1 MTSHAIAVTPTGGTD
16 KCAWNSEKERDLLD
30 ELAHLLAEVHESV
43 LTRTV
48 VASEVALLENT
59 ANASLG
65 PVQHDSM
72 VLLTRRF
79 ARAHTRANARARL
92 RTDSA
97 QSLQAYRDVLR
108 ETATAKRPNNVT
120 G

>member
-1 MTSHAIAVTPTGGTD
+1 MTGHAHAVTPTCSTGE
-16 KCAWNSEKERDLLD
+16 CAWNAEEERDLLD
-30 ELAHLLAEVHESV
+30 EVAHLLAKVHEGT

-48 VASEVALLENT
+48 VASIVALLETT

-79 ARAHTRANARARL
+79 ARAHARANASARL
-92 RTDSA
+92 PTDSA

-108 ETATAKRPNNVT
+108 ETATAQRPNNVT